1 MHRRHSCSLLRK
13 LFLEEQSSHFWKI
26 MVAADPKSWPWTPAN
41 VFLTPKCPAK
51 TKQLHSWQD
60 LSCYLLGMTIIY
72 SPQCPWGSPRDHTVA
87 LGACQWVISGLR
99 PFSHLPSQ
107 ENTDPCWRRV
117 DIAIRSC
124 FHCNCVFLLSF
135 QVSTGSL
142 TGPFGV
148 LTGDLQFFSQVLVL
162 DSRWPWP
169 KLPLWKTSY
178 LALKTGR
185 PSPSKRCMCLIF
197 LKCHSRLDCS
207 F

>member
-117 DIAIRSC
+117 DITIRSC
-124 FHCNCVFLLSF
+124 FHCNCVFLSSF

-148 LTGDLQFFSQVLVL
+148 LTDFWCPNRRPPIL
-162 DSRWPWP
+162 
-169 KLPLWKTSY
+169 LPG
-178 LALKTGR
+178 AG
-185 PSPSKRCMCLIF
+185 
-197 LKCHSRLDCS
+197 SRLKVAMTKAATMEDIIFGFKNRQAFS